1 MIIKVSR
8 KEIADAMLL
17 YFTTT
22 KRLKP
27 GQELFFKDINPN
39 SVDAFFEM
47 EILKMK
53 KWEHVNDDGAVEESE

>member
-1 MIIKVSR
+1 MIVKVSR
-8 KEIADAMLL
+8 KEIADALLL

-27 GQELFFKDINPN
+27 GQELFFKSINPD
-39 SVDAFFEM
+39 SVDKFFEM

-53 KWEHVNDDGAVEESE
+53 EWKHIDDDGAVEDE